1 MSGKRRLRPGTGSL
15 LGMMVLNA
23 LVSVG
28 VLVLI
33 YALFGLNG
41 LFAHRL
47 AAQVGDAAKW
57 NTLWPL
63 LPGAAISYSL
73 LWFWQIIV
81 GRSRGVNWGS
91 ACYNGIAIA
100 FANVLLG
107 GLLNGLV
114 HGNPLIGMLLG
125 FLMLLMIPANWAG
138 MAAFGLI
145 MGLLNAR
152 LAAVWIER
160 YYPRP

>member
-1 MSGKRRLRPGTGSL
+1 MSGTRRLRPGTGSL
-15 LGMMVLNA
+15 LGMMALNTAMSIVA
-23 LVSVG
+23 LFI
-28 VLVLI
+28 I
-33 YALFGLNG
+33 YSLFGLHG

-47 AAQVGDAAKW
+47 AVQAGDAAKW

-63 LPGAAISYSL
+63 VPGAAIGYSL
-73 LWFWQIIV
+73 IWFGLIIV
-81 GRSRGVNWGS
+81 GRSKGVNWGT
-91 ACYNGIAIA
+91 ACYYGIALA

-107 GLLNGLV
+107 GLLNGLL
-114 HGNPLIGMLLG
+114 HGSPLLGMLLG

-138 MAAFGLI
+138 KATFGLI

-152 LAAVWIER
+152 LAALWIAR